1 MHLTVLAAQLAAP
14 LLLHVVA
21 LMQRQLLP
29 TATALHARLDGS
41 RPQPADADADAEEL
55 VSLQLLAEFA
65 RRSTESPTP
74 VKPRRGLASK
84 TIVRPRIPPLATEPH
99 GPSVVTECAVPRVA
113 LGADRVP

>member
-1 MHLTVLAAQLAAP
+1 VHLTVLAAQLAAP
-14 LLLHVVA
+14 LLLHLVA

-29 TATALHARLDGS
+29 TATELHARLDGS
-41 RPQPADADADAEEL
+41 RPQPADADADADADAEEL

-84 TIVRPRIPPLATEPH
+84 TIVRPSSHSTTRH
-99 GPSVVTECAVPRVA
+99 
-113 LGADRVP
+113 